1 MVLPTQTGLLLEA
14 VKVGKVFTLTE
25 VVAEIVQAPAP
36 TVTVYMPA
44 FAIVIPAIV
53 GFCWVEEN
61 ELPLQLKLVP
71 LLTAER
77 LSVLPSQT
85 GPLLEA
91 VSVSE
96 ALITTGVVAVAMQ
109 PFELVAV
116 TVYVPAIAVVTLGR
130 DGFCWV
136 DEKPEG
142 PAQAKATPSPVAVK
156 SSV

>member
-1 MVLPTQTGLLLEA
+1 M
-14 VKVGKVFTLTE
+14 
-25 VVAEIVQAPAP
+25 
-36 TVTVYMPA
+36 
-44 FAIVIPAIV
+44 V

-61 ELPLQLKLVP
+61 ELPLPLQLKLVP
-71 LLTAER
+71 LLAAER
-77 LSVLPSQT
+77 VSVLPSQT

-91 VSVSE
+91 VSVSV
-96 ALITTGVVAVAMQ
+96 ALITTAVVAVVMH

-142 PAQAKATPSPVAVK
+142 PAQANATPSPIAVK
-156 SSV
+156 SSVCPLHNGPLFDALNVTPVFTCT